1 MSRYRYGAWRGGD
14 DPLAPPYDVSGAV
27 DRMGRDV
34 LDGASVAEARDA
46 LFQRGDGGR
55 RGLAELREQLRRRRD
70 ELRRG
75 RLDGALQQAR
85 DTLDDAL
92 EAERA
97 ALADD
102 DSPRAR
108 DDEATLDR
116 LPDNVAQAVRD
127 LADYEWRSEQARTL
141 YESIRGQVRD
151 DVLRQ
156 QLDRSRPDGQPADTA
171 ALKDLLADLNALLDA
186 HARGED
192 TTEQFGAFMARH
204 GAAFPENPRTT
215 DELVDLLAQRAAAAE
230 KLLASLS
237 PEQREQLR
245 DLIEQALADDIDLAS
260 QMQQLRDNLATLR
273 PGMDRR
279 PGRSTG
285 SGEPLGYVEAT
296 DALSESARLDDLID
310 QLGQSYPGATLDDID
325 VEAVTEYLGPAAA
338 TDLAALRRLERE
350 LEDQGW
356 VTGTR
361 TSLELSAK
369 AVRRLGQ
376 TALRRVLE
384 QGRQAGSGPHE
395 VHRAGAAGETTG
407 ASRAWELGDEQPL
420 DVVRT
425 LTQAQLRRAA
435 AGIDRSTD
443 DDARLLPADLTVLET
458 ETRTSAAVALLVD
471 LSYSMAAEGRWG
483 PMKQTALAL
492 QHLVSTRFRRDTL
505 QIVGFDRWARE
516 IGTTELATVEPSYI
530 PGTNLAHALALA
542 HRFVRRHP
550 SAQPVVLVVTDG
562 EPTAHLDTSGEAVFS
577 WPPMRETVAAT
588 VTEVDALT
596 RLGAA
601 LTLVRLGDDP
611 GLERFVDA
619 LARRSGGRVLSPSV
633 DRLGDYVVNDYV
645 RARRGR

>member
-1 MSRYRYGAWRGGD
+1 VSRYRYGAWHGGD
-14 DPLAPPYDVSGAV
+14 DPLAPPYDVSAAV

-34 LDGASVAEARDA
+34 LDGASVAEARDE
-46 LFQRGDGGR
+46 LFQRGDGER

-92 EAERA
+92 DAERA

-102 DSPRAR
+102 DTPQAR
-108 DDEATLDR
+108 ENEATLDR

-127 LADYEWRSEQARTL
+127 LADYEWSSEQARTL

-156 QLDRSRPDGQPADTA
+156 QIDRSRPAGQPADTA
-171 ALKDLLADLNALLDA
+171 ALKDLLADLNSLLDT

-192 TTEQFGAFMARH
+192 TTEQFAAFMQRH
-204 GAAFPENPRTT
+204 GEAFPENPRTT
-215 DELVDLLAQRAAAAE
+215 DELIDLLAQRAAAAE
-230 KLLASLS
+230 KLLASLT

-245 DLIEQALADDIDLAS
+245 DLIDQALGDDIDLAS
-260 QMQQLRDNLATLR
+260 QMHQLRDNLAALR
-273 PGMDRR
+273 PGMDSR
-279 PGRSTG
+279 PGRSSG

-325 VEAVTEYLGPAAA
+325 VEAVTEYLGPAAG

-361 TSLELSAK
+361 SSLELSAK

-425 LTQAQLRRAA
+425 LSQAHLRRAA
-435 AGIDRSTD
+435 AGDTGS
-443 DDARLLPADLTVLET
+443 DDARLHPSDLTVLET

-471 LSYSMAAEGRWG
+471 LSYSMVAEGRWG

-505 QIVGFDRWARE
+505 QIVGFDRWAHE
-516 IGTTELATVEPSYI
+516 MGTTELATVEPSYI
-530 PGTNLAHALALA
+530 PGTNLAHALSLA

-562 EPTAHLDTSGEAVFS
+562 EPTAHLDPSGEAVFS
-577 WPPMRETVAAT
+577 WPPTRETVART

-619 LARRSGGRVLSPSV
+619 LAKRSGGRVLSPSV
-633 DRLGDYVVNDYV
+633 DRLGEYVVNDYV

>member
-1 MSRYRYGAWRGGD
+1 VSRYRYGAWRGGD
-14 DPLAPPYDVSGAV
+14 DPLAPPYDVSAAV

-46 LFQRGDGGR
+46 LFQRGDGER
-55 RGLAELREQLRRRRD
+55 RGLAELRAQLRRRRD

-85 DTLDDAL
+85 DTLDAAL
-92 EAERA
+92 DAERA
-97 ALADD
+97 ALSDD
-102 DSPRAR
+102 ASPGAR

-127 LADYEWRSEQARTL
+127 LADYEWRSDRARDL
-141 YESIRGQVRD
+141 FDSIREQVRN

-156 QLDRSRPDGQPADTA
+156 QLDRSRPAGQPADTG

-192 TTEQFGAFMARH
+192 TTERFDAFMQRH
-204 GAAFPENPRTT
+204 GEAFPENPRTT
-215 DELVDLLAQRAAAAE
+215 DELVDLLAQRAAAAD
-230 KLLASLS
+230 KLLASLT
-237 PEQREQLR
+237 PEQREQLS
-245 DLIEQALADDIDLAS
+245 DLISQALADDVDLAS
-260 QMQQLRDNLATLR
+260 QMQQLRDNLTTLR

-296 DALSESARLDDLID
+296 DALGEVARLDDLVD
-310 QLGQSYPGATLDDID
+310 QLGQDYPGATLDDID
-325 VEAVTEYLGPAAA
+325 VDALTEYLGPAAA

-350 LEDQGW
+350 MENQGW
-356 VTGTR
+356 VTGSR
-361 TSLELSAK
+361 TALELSAK

-384 QGRQAGSGPHE
+384 QGRQSASGAHE
-395 VHRAGAAGETTG
+395 VHHAGAAGETTG
-407 ASRAWELGDEQPL
+407 ASRSWELGDEQPL

-425 LTQAQLRRAA
+425 LSAAQLRRAA
-435 AGIDRSTD
+435 AGHGPLG
-443 DDARLLPADLTVLET
+443 DDARLHPSDLTVMET

-471 LSYSMAAEGRWG
+471 LSYSMVAEGRWG

-492 QHLVSTRFRRDTL
+492 QHLVSTRFRRDSL
-505 QIVGFDRWARE
+505 QIIGFDRWARE
-516 IGTTELATVEPSYI
+516 LGATELATVEPSYV

-562 EPTAHLDTSGEAVFS
+562 EPTAHVDASGEAVFS
-577 WPPMRETVAAT
+577 WPPLRETVTRT
-588 VTEVDALT
+588 VAEVDALT

-611 GLERFVDA
+611 GLARFVDA
-619 LARRSGGRVLSPSV
+619 LGRRSGGRVLSPSL
-633 DRLGDYVVNDYV
+633 DSLGEYVVNDYV

>member
-1 MSRYRYGAWRGGD
+1 VSRYRYGAWRGGD
-14 DPLAPPYDVSGAV
+14 DPLAPPYDVSAAV

-34 LDGASVAEARDA
+34 LEGASVAEARDA
-46 LFQRGDGGR
+46 LLQRGDGER

-85 DTLDDAL
+85 DTLDAAL
-92 EAERA
+92 DAERS

-102 DSPRAR
+102 DSARAR
-108 DDEATLDR
+108 DDEATLDG

-127 LADYEWRSEQARTL
+127 LADYEWSSEQARAL
-141 YESIRGQVRD
+141 YASIRGQVRD
-151 DVLRQ
+151 DVLRH
-156 QLDRSRPDGQPADTA
+156 QLDRSRPAGQPADTT

-186 HARGED
+186 HARGAD
-192 TTEQFGAFMARH
+192 TTEQFDAFMQRH
-204 GAAFPENPRTT
+204 GEAFPENPRST
-215 DELVDLLAQRAAAAE
+215 DELVDLLAQRAAAAQ
-230 KLLASLS
+230 KLLASLT
-237 PEQREQLR
+237 PEQRDQLR

-260 QMQQLRDNLATLR
+260 QMQQLRDNLTTLR
-273 PGMDRR
+273 PGMDSR
-279 PGRSTG
+279 PSRSTG
-285 SGEPLGYVEAT
+285 SGEPLGYVEAA
-296 DALSESARLDDLID
+296 DALTEAARLDDLID
-310 QLGQSYPGATLDDID
+310 QLGQDYPGATLDDID
-325 VEAVTEYLGPAAA
+325 VEGVSEYLGPAAA
-338 TDLAALRRLERE
+338 TDLGALRRLERE
-350 LEDQGW
+350 LEEQGW

-361 TSLELSAK
+361 TRLELSAK

-384 QGRQAGSGPHE
+384 QGRRAGSGPHE

-425 LTQAQLRRAA
+425 LSAAQLRRAA
-435 AGIDRSTD
+435 AGAGTAGDE
-443 DDARLLPADLTVLET
+443 ARLRACDLTVMET

-471 LSYSMAAEGRWG
+471 LSYSMVAEGRWG

-492 QHLVSTRFRRDTL
+492 QHLVSTRFRGDTL
-505 QIVGFDRWARE
+505 QIIGFDRWARE
-516 IGTTELATVEPSYI
+516 MGATELATVEPSYV

-562 EPTAHLDTSGEAVFS
+562 EPTAHLDASGEAMFS
-577 WPPMRETVAAT
+577 WPPLRETVTRT
-588 VTEVDALT
+588 VTEVDGLT

-611 GLERFVDA
+611 GLARFVDA

-633 DRLGDYVVNDYV
+633 DRLGEYVVSDYV